1 MDYNQCLTFQPQS
14 VTCYNL
20 LVFFFN
26 CIPLQLL
33 IGKRAL
39 SELENLLV
47 HSKLSHNE
55 MISNNSE
62 GFWPGSFWR
71 SWTLKSAS
79 MYVAEG
85 SLQSGCLDIS
95 QCCRHWKTTW
105 RSHFQDGL
113 CSWLLAGGLG
123 SLLATGS
130 TPCFL
135 HMQPPSQSC
144 LCVIM
149 IR

>member
-1 MDYNQCLTFQPQS
+1 MEIANPVKAYGLQPMS
-14 VTCYNL
+14 YIPAPVSNL
-20 LVFFFN
+20 LQSFSFFFN

-71 SWTLKSAS
+71 S
-79 MYVAEG
+79 
-85 SLQSGCLDIS
+85 
-95 QCCRHWKTTW
+95 
-105 RSHFQDGL
+105 
-113 CSWLLAGGLG
+113 
-123 SLLATGS
+123 
-130 TPCFL
+130 
-135 HMQPPSQSC
+135 
-144 LCVIM
+144 
-149 IR
+149 